1 MMTSHPETHHSRT
14 DAPELARDA
23 ADRAGRRRR
32 MFIMPVVI
40 LLVAG
45 VTWWWGKLATDQ
57 QDVALFDAT
66 TALVQG
72 HLQHIATPQT
82 PMRLRWADPA
92 MESIFIAGIADIAQ
106 VTSTPEIRVRSDL
119 IEADNEVPVEISAG
133 RASIVLLVQPTNDLD
148 IGVIRSVARGE

>member
-1 MMTSHPETHHSRT
+1 MTTSPLDTDSSGT
-14 DAPELARDA
+14 DAPKLAHDA

-45 VTWWWGKLATDQ
+45 VTWWWGKLATDE

-72 HLQHIATPQT
+72 HLQQTATPHT

-106 VTSTPEIRVRSDL
+106 VTSAPRIRVRSDL
-119 IEADNEVPVEISAG
+119 IEGDNEVPVEISAG
-133 RASIVLLVQPTNDLD
+133 RASIVLLVRPTDDLD